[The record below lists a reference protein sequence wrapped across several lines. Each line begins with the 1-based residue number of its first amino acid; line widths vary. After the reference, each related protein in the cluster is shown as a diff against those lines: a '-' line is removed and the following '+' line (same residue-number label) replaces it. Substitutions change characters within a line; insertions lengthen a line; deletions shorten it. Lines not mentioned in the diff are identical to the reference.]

1 MTQAAAYTRKSTKIA
16 AREITRKA
24 NAAPSGFKI
33 VRGRTLETTP
43 NMITEDLRVFSPTI
57 ISSLFAKFN
66 GALAVAIEAERDIA
80 DISVWDP
87 AVDAWLREAERAWDA
102 VLDMRHALLAAP
114 LTHPEDKSLLS
125 MVGIAD
131 AVMSAETI
139 SAFGAAH
146 DSLRAATFF
155 RQRLGRGH
163 LPHPISALLDQCH
176 AHLSAVAQLDLYQP
190 VCDPEDLPYGLTEA
204 WPEAC

>member
-1 MTQAAAYTRKSTKIA
+1 MTYHSTTTPIA
-16 AREITRKA
+16 A
-24 NAAPSGFKI
+24 
-33 VRGRTLETTP
+33 
-43 NMITEDLRVFSPTI
+43 TEDPVAASPTI
-57 ISSLFAKFN
+57 LSSLFSRFN
-66 GALAVAIEAERDIA
+66 GALAVAIEAERDIS

-114 LTHPEDKSLLS
+114 LTHPEDKALLS

-146 DSLRAATFF
+146 DRLRAATFF

-190 VCDPEDLPYGLTEA
+190 VCDPEDLSYGLTEA

>member
-1 MTQAAAYTRKSTKIA
+1 MTCHLT
-16 AREITRKA
+16 
-24 NAAPSGFKI
+24 
-33 VRGRTLETTP
+33 TTP
-43 NMITEDLRVFSPTI
+43 IASTEDLPSDTPASPTI
-57 ISSLFAKFN
+57 LSSLFSKLN
-66 GALAVAIEAERDIA
+66 VALTVAIEAEHDIS

-87 AVDAWLREAERAWDA
+87 AVDAWLREAERAWAA
-102 VLDMRHALLAAP
+102 VTAIRQALRAAP
-114 LTHPEDKSLLS
+114 VTRADDKALLS

-146 DSLRAATFF
+146 DRLHAATFF

-163 LPHPISALLDQCH
+163 LPHRISALLDQCH

>member
-1 MTQAAAYTRKSTKIA
+1 MTCH
-16 AREITRKA
+16 
-24 NAAPSGFKI
+24 
-33 VRGRTLETTP
+33 LTTTS
-43 NMITEDLRVFSPTI
+43 IWTTEDLHAPTI
-57 ISSLFAKFN
+57 LSVLFSKLN
-66 GALAVAIEAERDIA
+66 GALAVAIEAERDIV

-114 LTHPEDKSLLS
+114 LTHAEEKALLS

-146 DSLRAATFF
+146 DRLRAATFF

-163 LPHPISALLDQCH
+163 LPHRISALLDQCH

-204 WPEAC
+204 WAEAC